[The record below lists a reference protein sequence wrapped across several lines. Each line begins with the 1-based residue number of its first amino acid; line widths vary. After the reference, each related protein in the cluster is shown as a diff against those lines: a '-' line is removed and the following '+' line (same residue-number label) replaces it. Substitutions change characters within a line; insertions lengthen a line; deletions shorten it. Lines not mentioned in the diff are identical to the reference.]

1 MSEDRPKH
9 RAKKSL
15 GQNFLVDQN
24 ICHKIVDAIKPGPD
38 DYIIEI
44 GPGRGALTGLIAE
57 AAPRKFSVLEKD
69 YVLADR
75 LEEDW
80 PALDVVRTDAL
91 KFSWEGL
98 NDTGPCKIIGNL
110 PYNIGSKL
118 IWDIVSKVKTL
129 EYAVFMVQ
137 HEVALRLT
145 AQTDNKAYGGLTAWV
160 RNFAETKY
168 LFKVPPTVFR
178 PQPKVDSAVVGF
190 KPLPLDEWP
199 VDPQRLSKLIKL
211 LFQKRRKQISTI
223 LKNHWSPEVEA
234 WFEKEGVSTKSRPEN
249 LTPGQFLRLS
259 ECL

>member
-1 MSEDRPKH
+1 MLFRS
-9 RAKKSL
+9 
-15 GQNFLVDQN
+15 
-24 ICHKIVDAIKPGPD
+24 
-38 DYIIEI
+38 
-44 GPGRGALTGLIAE
+44 
-57 AAPRKFSVLEKD
+57 
-69 YVLADR
+69 
-75 LEEDW
+75 
-80 PALDVVRTDAL
+80 
-91 KFSWEGL
+91 
-98 NDTGPCKIIGNL
+98 
-110 PYNIGSKL
+110 L